1 MAISTKY
8 YQTDKQPAANS
19 KPATRRLEMDLT
31 VVFTQAQYDRYKA
44 AYQGVQGMETIPEDW
59 QLIQQMK
66 REASS
71 ITYAW
76 EVNTNGANPETW
88 SF

>member
-1 MAISTKY
+1 
-8 YQTDKQPAANS
+8 
-19 KPATRRLEMDLT
+19 MDLT

-44 AYQGVQGMETIPEDW
+44 AYQGIMGMELPPEDW

-71 ITYAW
+71 ITYSW
-76 EVNTNGANPETW
+76 EVSTNGADGSTW

>member
-1 MAISTKY
+1 MAISSKHRSASERT
-8 YQTDKQPAANS
+8 AATS
-19 KPATRRLEMDLT
+19 KPTTRRIAMDLT

-44 AYQGVQGMETIPEDW
+44 AYQRVQGMENLPEDW

-76 EVNTNGANPETW
+76 EVNMNGANPENW
-88 SF
+88 AF